1 MFVSKRVIKK
11 RKNRKKAIV
20 IGLVVLTALF
30 ATCVA
35 AYFWLVSQRPLYIS
49 PLAFSGGSV
58 RDVLF
63 DTDSS
68 EDAVKRS
75 LARHAVAYER
85 IQSSSDSA
93 ILVTLKSG
101 EEVVMSKTRNLDEQ
115 ISSLQLI
122 LSRLTMEGKRIS
134 QLDLRYDKPVVK
146 FRQI

>member
-1 MFVSKRVIKK
+1 MFISKRVIKK
-11 RKNRKKAIV
+11 RKNRKKVIV
-20 IGLVVLTALF
+20 IGLVVLTVLF
-30 ATCVA
+30 AVCVA

-49 PLAFSGGSV
+49 PLAFSGGGS
-58 RDVLF
+58 DVLF

-75 LARHAVAYER
+75 LTKYAIAYDR

-122 LSRLTMEGKRIS
+122 LFRLTMEGKRVS
-134 QLDLRYDKPVVK
+134 QFDLRYDKPVIK
-146 FRQI
+146 FR